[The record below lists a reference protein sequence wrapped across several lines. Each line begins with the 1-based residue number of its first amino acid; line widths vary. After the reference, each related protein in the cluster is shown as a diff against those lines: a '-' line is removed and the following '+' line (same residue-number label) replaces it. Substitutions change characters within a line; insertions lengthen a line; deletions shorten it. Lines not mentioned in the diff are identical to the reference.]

1 MPELPEVETIVRD
14 LAPRV
19 AGRTIRRPQIHRPDT
34 LRDVTRR
41 ALLAGLTGRRIESLT
56 RRAKHL
62 VFLLD
67 SGRRLIMQLR
77 MTGSLLLQRGP
88 LTADQARYAV
98 LTAALGNRET
108 LLFRDVRRLGTIH
121 LLDEAAWKL
130 YTGRIG
136 AEPFDASFD
145 VSRFHA
151 ILRSSTQA
159 VKKVIMD
166 QRKVAGVGNIYA
178 NEALFR
184 AGIDPSRRADR
195 VRRPA
200 AARLHAAVVA
210 VLTEAIAAR
219 GTTVRDYRT
228 GTGQRGGFQFALEVY
243 GRGGEPCV
251 RCGAALATTH
261 AIDGRATTFCWRC
274 QGAGPAP
281 EPSRGR

>member
-1 MPELPEVETIVRD
+1 MPELPEVETIVRE

-19 AGRTIRRPQIHRPDT
+19 AGRTLRHPQIHRTDT
-34 LRDVTRR
+34 LRGVTGRTLVTR
-41 ALLAGLTGRRIESLT
+41 LSDRRIEHLT

-67 SGRRLIMQLR
+67 SGRRLVIQLR
-77 MTGSLLLQRGP
+77 MTGSLLVRRGA
-88 LTADQARYAV
+88 LTADQKRYAV
-98 LTAALGNRET
+98 FTAGLGRRDT

-121 LLDEAAWKL
+121 LLDEAAWSA

-136 AEPFDASFD
+136 AEPLDPAFDAA
-145 VSRFHA
+145 RFHA
-151 ILRSSTQA
+151 VLQSSTQA

-195 VRRPA
+195 IAQPA
-200 AARLHAAVVA
+200 AARLHAAVRS
-210 VLTEAIAAR
+210 VLTEAIAAQ

-228 GTGQRGGFQFALEVY
+228 GTGQRGSFQFALEVY
-243 GRGGEPCV
+243 DRAGEPCV
-251 RCGAALATTH
+251 RCGAPLATTH
-261 AIDGRATTFCWRC
+261 AIDGRQTTFCWRC
-274 QGAGPAP
+274 QGGAREA
-281 EPSRGR
+281 RGGG

>member
-1 MPELPEVETIVRD
+1 VPELPEVETIVRD

-19 AGRTIRRPQIHRPDT
+19 AGRTIRHPRIHRPDT
-34 LRDVTRR
+34 LRGVTRR
-41 ALLAGLTGRRIESLT
+41 ALVARLSGRRIERLT

-67 SGRRLIMQLR
+67 SGRRLVIQLR
-77 MTGSLLLQRGP
+77 MTGSLLLRRGA

-98 LTAALGNRET
+98 LTADLGRRET

-121 LLDEAAWKL
+121 LLDEAAWTT

-136 AEPFDASFD
+136 AEPLDPDFDAA
-145 VSRFHA
+145 RFRA
-151 ILRSSTQA
+151 LLRGSAQA

-195 VRRPA
+195 VPA
-200 AARLHAAVVA
+200 ADAARLHAAVQA
-210 VLTEAIAAR
+210 VLAEAIAAQ

-228 GTGQRGGFQFALEVY
+228 GTGQRGRFQFALEVY

-251 RCGAALATTH
+251 RCGALLATTH

-274 QGAGPAP
+274 QG
-281 EPSRGR
+281 PSREPPGGR

>member
-1 MPELPEVETIVRD
+1 M
-14 LAPRV
+14 
-19 AGRTIRRPQIHRPDT
+19 
-34 LRDVTRR
+34 TRR

-67 SGRRLIMQLR
+67 SGRRLVIRLG
-77 MTGSLLLQRGP
+77 MTGSLLVRRGP

-136 AEPFDASFD
+136 AEPFDPSFD

-184 AGIDPSRRADR
+184 AGIDPSP
-195 VRRPA
+195 RPA
-200 AARLHAAVVA
+200 AARLYAAVVA

-228 GTGQRGGFQFALEVY
+228 GTGQRGGFQFALDVY

-281 EPSRGR
+281 EPNRGR

>member
-19 AGRTIRRPQIHRPDT
+19 AGRTVRHSQVHRSDT
-34 LRDVTRR
+34 LRGVTRR
-41 ALLAGLTGRRIESLT
+41 ALVAGLTGRRIASLT

-67 SGRRLIMQLR
+67 SGRRLIIQLR
-77 MTGSLLLQRGP
+77 MTGSLVLQRGP
-88 LTADQARYAV
+88 LTAEQRRYAV
-98 LTAALGNRET
+98 LTADLGRRET

-121 LLDEAAWKL
+121 LLDEAAWKA

-136 AEPFDASFD
+136 AEPLEPGFDAA
-145 VSRFHA
+145 RFHA
-151 ILRSSTQA
+151 VLRSSTQA

-184 AGIDPSRRADR
+184 AGVDPSRRADHIAP
-195 VRRPA
+195 PA
-200 AARLHAAVVA
+200 AARLHAAVRA
-210 VLTEAIAAR
+210 VLAEAIAAR

-228 GTGQRGGFQFALEVY
+228 GTGQRGSFQFALEVY

-251 RCGAALATTH
+251 RCGALLATTH

-274 QGAGPAP
+274 QGAASG
-281 EPSRGR
+281 EHGGGR

>member
-1 MPELPEVETIVRD
+1 VPELPEVETIVRD

-19 AGRTIRRPQIHRPDT
+19 RGRTLRRPQVHKPDT
-34 LRDVTRR
+34 LRGVTRR
-41 ALLAGLTGRRIESLT
+41 ALIAGLSGRRVESLT

-67 SGRRLIMQLR
+67 SGRRLIIQLR
-77 MTGSLLLQRGP
+77 MTGSLVVQRGP

-98 LTAALGNRET
+98 LTADLGRRET

-121 LLDEAAWKL
+121 LLDEPAWKA

-136 AEPFDASFD
+136 AEPLDASFD
-145 VSRFHA
+145 VARFHA
-151 ILRSSTQA
+151 TLRSSTQA

-195 VRRPA
+195 IAKPA
-200 AARLHAAVVA
+200 AARLHAAIRA
-210 VLTEAIAAR
+210 VLAEAIAAR

-228 GTGQRGGFQFALEVY
+228 GTGGRGSFQFALDVY

-251 RCGAALATTH
+251 RCGTTLATTH

-274 QGAGPAP
+274 QGAPATG
-281 EPSRGR
+281 EARGGR

>member
-19 AGRTIRRPQIHRPDT
+19 AGRTIRTPRIHRADT
-34 LRDVTRR
+34 LRGVTSR
-41 ALLAGLTGRRIESLT
+41 AVVAGLRGRRIESLT

-67 SGRRLIMQLR
+67 SGRRLVIQLR
-77 MTGSLLLQRGP
+77 MTGSLLLQRGA

-98 LTAALGNRET
+98 LTASLGRRET

-121 LLDEAAWKL
+121 LLDEAAWKA

-136 AEPFDASFD
+136 AEPLDPGFD
-145 VSRFHA
+145 VTRFHA
-151 ILRSSTQA
+151 VLRSSTQA

-195 VRRPA
+195 IPA
-200 AARLHAAVVA
+200 PGAARLHAAVRA
-210 VLTEAIAAR
+210 VLAEAIEGR

-228 GTGQRGGFQFALEVY
+228 GTGERGTFQFALDVY

-251 RCGAALATTH
+251 RCGSLLATTH

-274 QGAGPAP
+274 QAG
-281 EPSRGR
+281 RGTPVATP

>member
-19 AGRTIRRPQIHRPDT
+19 AGRTIRRPQIHRTDT

-41 ALLAGLTGRRIESLT
+41 ALLAGLAGRRIESLT

-67 SGRRLIMQLR
+67 SGRRLIIRLG
-77 MTGSLLLQRGP
+77 MTGSLLIQRGP
-88 LTADQARYAV
+88 LTADQTRYAV

-136 AEPFDASFD
+136 AEPFDPTFD

-151 ILRSSTQA
+151 VLRSSTQA

-195 VRRPA
+195 VPRPA
-200 AARLHAAVVA
+200 AARLHAAVVG
-210 VLTEAIAAR
+210 VLAEAIAAR

-228 GTGQRGGFQFALEVY
+228 GTGERGAFQFALDVY

-281 EPSRGR
+281 ERSRGR

>member
-1 MPELPEVETIVRD
+1 VPELPEVETIVRE

-19 AGRTIRRPQIHRPDT
+19 AGRTLRQPQIHRTDT
-34 LRDVTRR
+34 LRGVTRR
-41 ALLAGLTGRRIESLT
+41 TLVARLSGRRIEHLT

-67 SGRRLIMQLR
+67 SGRRLVIQLR
-77 MTGSLLLQRGP
+77 MTGSLLVRRGR
-88 LTADQARYAV
+88 LTADQERYAV
-98 LTAALGNRET
+98 FTAGLGRRET

-121 LLDEAAWKL
+121 LLDEAAWKA

-136 AEPFDASFD
+136 AEPLDPGFDAA
-145 VSRFHA
+145 RFHA
-151 ILRSSTQA
+151 VLRSSTQA

-184 AGIDPSRRADR
+184 AGVDPSRRADR
-195 VRRPA
+195 VPGPV
-200 AARLHAAVVA
+200 AARLHAAVRA
-210 VLTEAIAAR
+210 VLTEAIAAQ

-228 GTGQRGGFQFALEVY
+228 GTGQPGRFQFALEVY

-251 RCGAALATTH
+251 RCGGLLATTH
-261 AIDGRATTFCWRC
+261 AIDGRSTTFCWRC
-274 QGAGPAP
+274 QGAAA
-281 EPSRGR
+281 EPRGGR